1 VVVTFTKGM
10 TNTPGTFELLERKR
24 YRMSWGPATVFIHRR
39 LRADGSPVGP
49 PALNVL
55 PSDNVT
61 YDDEVA
67 QGGGSA
73 GSHDDESDQDEN
85 EDDDEQVNASACGA
99 PCSVSH

>member
-1 VVVTFTKGM
+1 M

-85 EDDDEQVNASACGA
+85 EDDDEQVTLLHVGP
-99 PCSVSH
+99 PCSAPH